1 MDNIISISKNL
12 TTEFFQVYPPV
23 KPKTDLSDNNKYL
36 SFFSKTSNKVPL
48 NNQPAYAFE
57 SLKNDQDPSKNLTNN
72 SKPVENEKKEEEEK
86 EREKNNN
93 GIYDCYLIEKDI
105 QLKINKSRRTA
116 DIKYALGNFFRKS
129 EPIEK
134 IRKFFEEFKQK
145 SLKLKNMKKNK
156 KEDTKNDEDKFIE
169 SYIETMITKLAENV
183 VFEKYKKNEYVIKM
197 NEIGENCYF
206 LVGGKLSVLKPVE
219 YHIEITYDEYMIYLT
234 NLIKNNEQELINTIR
249 QLNQHIIDLGLVEDL
264 KDFIKSYFIIKLN
277 KDINDL
283 YEDGKFSL
291 SFIEHRFNLFNL
303 RYEDFNFSKEEI
315 DNHIKDLSKRS
326 LILER
331 DIKDY
336 FNEILKPRPEHFKRL
351 KSNPHI
357 FDENKV
363 KMIIYKYEDFL
374 YLMPGCLFGEVA
386 LDSAAHKRNATIRAE
401 EDCVILSLKNDLYQ
415 TLLSDNNKKLKSFDV
430 VFICKNFFFNDIS
443 PVIFNR
449 RYFSLFKLN
458 NHKKEDIIYKQ
469 SEKLSSIYFIQ
480 EGNVK
485 LEIYASILDI
495 FNLIRYYYDSLISNN
510 NLKINHNILREI
522 RENYVEDKRIT
533 SFRHQSYI
541 LREQL
546 KVKRKFELYTSNSFD
561 TLGLEEYILNND
573 YICTCKI
580 ISNDAKIFELEKD
593 SLELIVNKEKQINGA
608 FYQLIERKLISLIKR
623 LHVIKKTYINQLN
636 YKIKENFFG
645 TEIPP
650 EEVIRGQTGAMKSFS
665 RYTSKKSE
673 PKLINSFYKM
683 EKEIEEIKNDDE
695 NKKLNLK
702 LISRRNNNSDNDN
715 SNDGSKNQKEKEKEK
730 DNENSIKKSSKRKEK
745 RKKLKIKIN
754 LGNDNKFEKKYLD
767 KNNIMN
773 SIFSKME
780 EDKVVSHSIK
790 KKNRRYKSEINF
802 NRFNI
807 NKNDNNK
814 NNIVENDMERKRR
827 IMETTIIRVGNDYL
841 SLKEIGKRI
850 KSHENENN
858 SELCIVKNFYTKKS
872 NDVLKNNPLFYSAR
886 DKKFNK
892 INIFDNNYKSEPN
905 FKNNISALSTNK
917 FNLYNNKL
925 PNISINSCNNFP
937 NLIYNKNKHNEN
949 KIKNDNSIFQT
960 FKFDNKNS
968 MLKNSYR
975 TFYDNK
981 NSFNVILTN
990 KTNPILR
997 GISYSNKKRK

>member
-1 MDNIISISKNL
+1 MDNIISISKSI
-12 TTEFFQVYPPV
+12 TTEFLQVYPPV
-23 KPKTDLSDNNKYL
+23 KEKTDLADNNKYL
-36 SFFSKTSNKVPL
+36 SFFSKASYKVTLSNVPV
-48 NNQPAYAFE
+48 YAFE
-57 SLKNDQDPSKNLTNN
+57 SRKKVQDPSKNLTNN
-72 SKPVENEKKEEEEK
+72 SKTLEKEEEK
-86 EREKNNN
+86 EEQNEKEKNLNE
-93 GIYDCYLIEKDI
+93 IYDCYLIEKDI
-105 QLKINKSRRTA
+105 HLRKNKSRRTA
-116 DIKYALGNFFRKS
+116 DIRYALGNFFRKS

-134 IRKFFEEFKQK
+134 IRKFFEEFQQK
-145 SLKLKNMKKNK
+145 SLKLKNVKNK
-156 KEDTKNDEDKFIE
+156 KEDTKNDEEKFFE
-169 SYIETMITKLAENV
+169 TYIETMIAKLAENV

-197 NEIGENCYF
+197 NEIGEDCYF

-277 KDINDL
+277 KDINKL
-283 YEDGKFSL
+283 YEAGKFSL
-291 SFIEHRFNLFNL
+291 SFVEHRFNLFNL

-326 LILER
+326 LIPER

-336 FNEILKPRPEHFKRL
+336 LKEILKPRPEHFKML

-401 EDCVILSLKNDLYQ
+401 EDCIILSLKNELYQ
-415 TLLSDNNKKLKSFDV
+415 ALLSDNNKKLKSFDV
-430 VFICKNFFFNDIS
+430 VFICRNFFFNDIS

-458 NHKKEDIIYKQ
+458 NNRKDDIIYKQ

-485 LEIYASILDI
+485 LEIYASIIDI

-510 NLKINHNILREI
+510 NLKINHNILKEI
-522 RENYVEDKRIT
+522 RENYVEDKKIT

-561 TLGLEEYILNND
+561 TLGLEEYFLNKN

-593 SLELIVNKEKQINGA
+593 SLDLIVNKEKQINGA

-623 LHVIKKTYINQLN
+623 LYVIKKTYINQLN
-636 YKIKENFFG
+636 YKIKENFFN

-650 EEVIRGQTGAMKSFS
+650 EEVIKGQTGTKKTYS
-665 RYTSKKSE
+665 RCINKKSE
-673 PKLINSFYKM
+673 PKLINSFYKK

-702 LISRRNNNSDNDN
+702 LIIKNKNSDNDN
-715 SNDGSKNQKEKEKEK
+715 SNDGNKKEKEK

-745 RKKLKIKIN
+745 RKKINIKIS
-754 LGNDNKFEKKYLD
+754 LPNDNKFEKKYLD
-767 KNNIMN
+767 KNNLMN
-773 SIFSKME
+773 SIFSKIE
-780 EDKVVSHSIK
+780 EDKNVAHSIK
-790 KKNRRYKSEINF
+790 KKNKRYKSEINF

-807 NKNDNNK
+807 NKNDSNK
-814 NNIVENDMERKRR
+814 NNLVENDMERKRR

-858 SELCIVKNFYTKKS
+858 SELSIVKNFYSKKS
-872 NDVLKNNPLFYSAR
+872 NDKLKNIPLFYSAR
-886 DKKFNK
+886 DKKYNR
-892 INIFDNNYKSEPN
+892 INIFEKNFKSEPN
-905 FKNNISALSTNK
+905 FKNNISALSNNK

-925 PNISINSCNNFP
+925 PNISINSYNNFT
-937 NLIYNKNKHNEN
+937 NLFFSKIKQNEH
-949 KIKNDNSIFQT
+949 KIKNDNSIFQS
-960 FKFDNKNS
+960 FKFDNKNNI
-968 MLKNSYR
+968 LKNNYR

-981 NSFNVILTN
+981 NSFNVILTT

-997 GISYSNKKRK
+997 GINYSNKKRK

>member
-1 MDNIISISKNL
+1 MENIISISKNL
-12 TTEFFQVYPPV
+12 TTEFLQVYPPV
-23 KPKTDLSDNNKYL
+23 KPKTDLADNNKYL
-36 SFFSKTSNKVPL
+36 SFFSKTSNKVTL
-48 NNQPAYAFE
+48 DNQPDYAFE
-57 SLKNDQDPSKNLTNN
+57 SLKNEQDSKNLTNN
-72 SKPVENEKKEEEEK
+72 SKTLENGKEEEK
-86 EREKNNN
+86 ETEKEKNINE
-93 GIYDCYLIEKDI
+93 IYDCYLIEKDT
-105 QLKINKSRRTA
+105 QLKINKSRRTP
-116 DIKYALGNFFRKS
+116 DIKYALKNFFRKS

-134 IRKFFEEFKQK
+134 IRKFFEEFKKK
-145 SLKLKNMKKNK
+145 SLKLKSMKKNK

-169 SYIETMITKLAENV
+169 TYIETMITKLAENV
-183 VFEKYKKNEYVIKM
+183 VFEKYKKDEYVIKM
-197 NEIGENCYF
+197 NDIGEDCYF

-234 NLIKNNEQELINTIR
+234 NLIKNNEHELINTIR
-249 QLNQHIIDLGLVEDL
+249 QLNQHHIDLGLVEDL
-264 KDFIKSYFIIKLN
+264 KDCIKSYFIIKLN
-277 KDINDL
+277 KDINAL

-291 SFIEHRFNLFNL
+291 SFVEHRFSLFNL
-303 RYEDFNFSKEEI
+303 RYEHFNHSKKEI
-315 DNHIKDLSKRS
+315 DNHIKELSKRS

-336 FNEILKPRPEHFKRL
+336 FNEIFKPRPDDFKRL

-357 FDENKV
+357 FDESKV

-415 TLLSDNNKKLKSFDV
+415 ALLSDNNKKLKSFDV

-458 NHKKEDIIYKQ
+458 NNRKDDIIYKQ

-495 FNLIRYYYDSLISNN
+495 FNLIRYYYDSLITNN
-510 NLKINHNILREI
+510 NLKINHNILKEI

-561 TLGLEEYILNND
+561 TLGLEEYALNND

-580 ISNDAKIFELEKD
+580 ISTDAKIFELEKD
-593 SLELIVNKEKQINGA
+593 SLDLIVNKEKQINGA

-623 LHVIKKTYINQLN
+623 LHVIKKTYLSQLN

-650 EEVIRGQTGAMKSFS
+650 EEVILGQTGGMKAYS
-665 RYTSKKSE
+665 RYYNKKSE
-673 PKLINSFYKM
+673 PKLINSFCKM
-683 EKEIEEIKNDDE
+683 EKEIEEIKNDE
-695 NKKLNLK
+695 QIKKVNLK
-702 LISRRNNNSDNDN
+702 LTNGNNNSDNDN
-715 SNDGSKNQKEKEKEK
+715 INDGNKKEKEK
-730 DNENSIKKSSKRKEK
+730 DNENSIKKSSKHKEK
-745 RKKLKIKIN
+745 RKKIKIKIR
-754 LGNDNKFEKKYLD
+754 LGNDNKFEKKYID
-767 KNNIMN
+767 KNNLMN

-780 EDKVVSHSIK
+780 DDKYSSPSIK
-790 KKNRRYKSEINF
+790 KKKNKRYRSEINF

-807 NKNDNNK
+807 NNNDNKK
-814 NNIVENDMERKRR
+814 NNNLVENDMERKRR
-827 IMETTIIRVGNDYL
+827 IMETTIIRVGNDCL

-858 SELCIVKNFYTKKS
+858 SELSIVKNFYTKKS
-872 NDVLKNNPLFYSAR
+872 NDKLKYIPLFSSSR

-892 INIFDNNYKSEPN
+892 INVFENNNYRSEPN
-905 FKNNISALSTNK
+905 FKNNISTLSNNK

-925 PNISINSCNNFP
+925 PNISINNC
-937 NLIYNKNKHNEN
+937 YNVTSLFFNKY
-949 KIKNDNSIFQT
+949 KKNDYR
-960 FKFDNKNS
+960 FDNKNNN
-968 MLKNSYR
+968 LKNSYK

-981 NSFNVILTN
+981 SSFNVILTN

-997 GISYSNKKRK
+997 GLSYSNKKRK